1 MQEIARPCPR
11 QTGADHSSTYTAER
25 RKEKKKLNA
34 IPHFVIVWRHG
45 SAILYLFNVM
55 KLRREKEGLSK
66 SIQMSP
72 QSYDTTT
79 AHFYFIFLS
88 IISIAISIHDNWLT
102 ISTRIQ
108 LNASIVYL
116 AFCGSWIRRSNQN
129 GLAEQIQKS
138 FTSA

>member
-11 QTGADHSSTYTAER
+11 QTGVDHSSTYTAER
-25 RKEKKKLNA
+25 RKKEKTNCNPSFRNLLATWFRN
-34 IPHFVIVWRHG
+34 ID
-45 SAILYLFNVM
+45 LFNVM